1 MMLYQYHCACCD
13 KVVASTDKQCPYCG
27 SQHIRSP
34 YGLWMFCLAACFAVV
49 VIVKLAHLYSQHHQE
64 DHPVQKTFFLLSGS
78 SLHSQDLDLKLSEK
92 HLQQ

>member
-34 YGLWMFCLAACFAVV
+34 YGLWMFCLAACFVVV

-64 DHPVQKTFFLLSGS
+64 DHPVQKTSLFEILKQDNTDS
-78 SLHSQDLDLKLSEK
+78 SK
-92 HLQQ
+92 